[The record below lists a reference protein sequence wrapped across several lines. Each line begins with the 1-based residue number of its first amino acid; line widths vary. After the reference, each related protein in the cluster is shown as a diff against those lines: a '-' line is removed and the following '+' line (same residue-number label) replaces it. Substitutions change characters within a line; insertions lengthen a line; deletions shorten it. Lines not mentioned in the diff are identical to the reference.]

1 MAWANK
7 YLFKFK
13 SIHGVEYSIYI
24 LQDGYSGS
32 VIQRA
37 LGRAPI
43 LRKKKNG
50 SICGTSLEI
59 YAECSVDGEFTEFYT
74 SDPKEYRVDLY
85 RANTL
90 IWSGFISPE
99 LYSEPSI
106 APPYDVQIVA
116 VDGLG
121 ELKLHQFIP
130 QGVTRVKSLLVWI
143 LEWTGKSRGI
153 VAISSLGY
161 TNGNA
166 ADFLDNVTINLD
178 FMAGES
184 CYNVLKTLLRS
195 LHATITTYEDKWLI
209 VRETDL
215 SVSQDGTIAATA
227 INTSGVVSSTTI
239 ASAKKTVGKM
249 GVADAW
255 PIQNLST
262 KIEPAMSKVTM
273 LMPWHLVNFLDDPK
287 FEKEPAQSAW
297 VAPPLGTSVW
307 VIRFPD
313 FVEYKDESHE
323 EITFEYDKPVYWLNN
338 YPISDDRLY
347 QQRQLVSFTT
357 GFRLTI
363 SLCSLKQVSVIPN
376 NLVVNISFTPTGGSP
391 MYYLKDGWSSE
402 EPSMNTQN
410 QYLPMQHYS
419 WEDYSV
425 DVVPPYVEGPG
436 TLKIE
441 IRGLQVIIREA
452 TILMSPG
459 NKGYK
464 DTLVL
469 NNGARGSG
477 EDTELIGGRMLD
489 GHVLRAD
496 CAQGIFLLNG
506 AAITS
511 YHDSRWSNADFL
523 SITALGYAYS
533 SALPRIRT
541 EGKIDVPSGFSD
553 LPLIVGTNVDSIIET
568 YDWDLYNE
576 EATISA
582 LSLPTGEITVEHE
595 TVEEITGTSG
605 SADTG
610 LGSGSS
616 SGGGGG
622 SYGDMFFE
630 LDLDHTF
637 TSGKR
642 AIKLKDEYEGLWS
655 PGFMSSGGLSDDT
668 GEEGVS
674 LAAVWESLTGNT
686 DDYANEKINAYHI
699 PIGNGLSIDPA
710 TGLIEATVGASA
722 LEYLTDVQLTY
733 PSAGQ
738 VLVYDSASS
747 LWKNG
752 TLNISQV
759 SGLDNSLSIISGAL
773 QSLQSQIDSV
783 ASRENSEELLTSIL
797 CGYFDESGSAFSAL
811 RLTTVSKTAWGQTY
825 WTSGGVPDNISGNM
839 TNVGSITATG
849 LIKTTNYI
857 QATRFYLTDSIY
869 FVADENGVKLEGA
882 GFYTDSFSSA
892 GGYSSGGGSGSIDA
906 AAMWSYLTNTAGE
919 TTYDSVLINTAH
931 IPDMSQIYH
940 YVKSSDITDM
950 ATKTWVNQ
958 QSFATTARLDSD
970 EAIISSALQ
979 SLQSQI
985 DSVASRNCFDELST
999 TSLVTDAIAASNG
1012 YFNTIE
1018 GTLTGSLSGNATT
1031 ASYLVSSSYGA
1042 GTGKNPIYFS
1052 GGRPVA
1058 SSSSEGSAGLPV
1070 FLSGGYLTAC
1080 TASSLFSSLS
1090 SSAATNLSV
1099 TVAGQNRTVT
1109 LYATYDS
1116 ASENISS
1123 CFGTVSTA
1131 LQSLQ
1136 SQIDSV
1142 ATRNMFDE
1150 LNASAIVADVVA
1162 ASSLYGSLTGN
1173 ATTASYLVGTSYGV
1187 GSASLPVYFSGGLPV
1202 ACTASSL
1209 FASLSSS
1216 AGANLSVTVAG
1227 QTRTATLYATYD
1239 SDGENISSCFGT
1251 ISTAIRSLQS
1261 QIDSVAASRAF
1272 DELTVTAGYFDM
1284 LTVGANLNVDGHI
1297 YARGASVAGATAS
1310 ASDIKFKDDLEPILP
1325 NKAID
1330 ILMELKP
1337 TGWIWNDK
1345 SALEGKHSAG
1355 LIAQDV
1361 QKILPFAVMQI
1372 DDYMYL
1378 EYSVLHAYE
1387 IAGIQNHEQ
1396 RISQLEAENR
1406 KLKEKIRVLEER

>member
-1 MAWANK
+1 MPQQ
-7 YLFKFK
+7 K
-13 SIHGVEYSIYI
+13 S
-24 LQDGYSGS
+24 
-32 VIQRA
+32 
-37 LGRAPI
+37 
-43 LRKKKNG
+43 
-50 SICGTSLEI
+50 
-59 YAECSVDGEFTEFYT
+59 
-74 SDPKEYRVDLY
+74 
-85 RANTL
+85 
-90 IWSGFISPE
+90 
-99 LYSEPSI
+99 
-106 APPYDVQIVA
+106 
-116 VDGLG
+116 
-121 ELKLHQFIP
+121 
-130 QGVTRVKSLLVWI
+130 
-143 LEWTGKSRGI
+143 
-153 VAISSLGY
+153 
-161 TNGNA
+161 
-166 ADFLDNVTINLD
+166 
-178 FMAGES
+178 
-184 CYNVLKTLLRS
+184 
-195 LHATITTYEDKWLI
+195 
-209 VRETDL
+209 
-215 SVSQDGTIAATA
+215 
-227 INTSGVVSSTTI
+227 
-239 ASAKKTVGKM
+239 
-249 GVADAW
+249 
-255 PIQNLST
+255 
-262 KIEPAMSKVTM
+262 
-273 LMPWHLVNFLDDPK
+273 
-287 FEKEPAQSAW
+287 
-297 VAPPLGTSVW
+297 
-307 VIRFPD
+307 
-313 FVEYKDESHE
+313 
-323 EITFEYDKPVYWLNN
+323 
-338 YPISDDRLY
+338 
-347 QQRQLVSFTT
+347 
-357 GFRLTI
+357 
-363 SLCSLKQVSVIPN
+363 
-376 NLVVNISFTPTGGSP
+376 
-391 MYYLKDGWSSE
+391 
-402 EPSMNTQN
+402 
-410 QYLPMQHYS
+410 
-419 WEDYSV
+419 
-425 DVVPPYVEGPG
+425 
-436 TLKIE
+436 
-441 IRGLQVIIREA
+441 
-452 TILMSPG
+452 
-459 NKGYK
+459 
-464 DTLVL
+464 
-469 NNGARGSG
+469 
-477 EDTELIGGRMLD
+477 
-489 GHVLRAD
+489 
-496 CAQGIFLLNG
+496 
-506 AAITS
+506 
-511 YHDSRWSNADFL
+511 
-523 SITALGYAYS
+523 
-533 SALPRIRT
+533 
-541 EGKIDVPSGFSD
+541 
-553 LPLIVGTNVDSIIET
+553 
-568 YDWDLYNE
+568 
-576 EATISA
+576 
-582 LSLPTGEITVEHE
+582 
-595 TVEEITGTSG
+595 
-605 SADTG
+605 
-610 LGSGSS
+610 
-616 SGGGGG
+616 
-622 SYGDMFFE
+622 FFE
-630 LDLDHTF
+630 EDGD
-637 TSGKR
+637 GNV
-642 AIKLKDEYEGLWS
+642 KLKDEYGGLWAK
-655 PGFMSSGGLSDDT
+655 GFMSSRGLSDDP

-759 SGLDNSLSIISGAL
+759 SGLDNSLSIISSAL
-773 QSLQSQIDSV
+773 QSLQAQIDSV
-783 ASRENSEELLTSIL
+783 VSRENSEELLTSIV

-979 SLQSQI
+979 SMQSQI
-985 DSVASRNCFDELST
+985 DSVASRNCFDELSI

-1018 GTLTGSLSGNATT
+1018 GALTGSLSGNATT

-1058 SSSSEGSAGLPV
+1058 SSSTEGSAGLPV

-1284 LTVGANLNVDGHI
+1284 LTVGTNLNVDGHI

-1330 ILMELKP
+1330 ILMVLKP
-1337 TGWIWNDK
+1337 TGWTWNDK

-1396 RISQLEAENR
+1396 RIFQLETENR